1 MSKGLLITGATGYVA
16 SQLAKQQSAGATA
29 STARAKAK
37 QEDVPR
43 RTVFRPVLANPLNVD
58 W

>member
-1 MSKGLLITGATGYVA
+1 MA

-29 STARAKAK
+29 ATARAKAK
-37 QEDVPR
+37 KDDLPR

>member
-1 MSKGLLITGATGYVA
+1 MEVVLALPPTMAP
-16 SQLAKQQSAGATA
+16 QLAKQQSAGATA

-37 QEDVPR
+37 KEGVPR